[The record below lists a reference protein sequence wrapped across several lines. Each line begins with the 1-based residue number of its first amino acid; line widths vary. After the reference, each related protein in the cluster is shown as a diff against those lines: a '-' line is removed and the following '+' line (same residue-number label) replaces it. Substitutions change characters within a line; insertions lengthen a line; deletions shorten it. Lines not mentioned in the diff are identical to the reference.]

1 MTRECTKQLM
11 EMVVED
17 LLDPA
22 PLLARCLDWMGE
34 EEVRAMCAAHGIE
47 WQASGEEEPDELEPI
62 PDPDYA
68 DRAAAD
74 YVARVTSGSN
84 Q

>member
-1 MTRECTKQLM
+1 MTQCINQLL
-11 EMVVED
+11 EMVDEG

-22 PLLARCLDWMGE
+22 PLLAHCLGWMGE
-34 EEVRAMCAAHGIE
+34 DDVRAMCAAHDIE
-47 WQASGEEEPDELEPI
+47 WQASGEEEPDELDPI
-62 PDPDYA
+62 LDADYA

-74 YVARVTSGSN
+74 YVARVTRGSS

>member
-1 MTRECTKQLM
+1 MTQCTKQLL
-11 EMVVED
+11 EMIDEG

-22 PLLARCLDWMGE
+22 PLLAQCLGWIGE
-34 EEVRAMCAAHGIE
+34 EDVRAMCAAHGIE
-47 WQASGEEEPDELEPI
+47 WQASGEEEPDELDPI
-62 PDPDYA
+62 PDADYA

-74 YVARVTSGSN
+74 YAARVTSGGD

>member
-1 MTRECTKQLM
+1 MTQCINQLL
-11 EMVVED
+11 EMIDEG

-22 PLLARCLDWMGE
+22 PLLAHCLRWMDE
-34 EEVRAMCAAHGIE
+34 DDVRAMCAAHGIE
-47 WQASGEEEPDELEPI
+47 WQASGEEEPEELDPI
-62 PDPDYA
+62 PDAEYA

-74 YVARVTSGSN
+74 YAARVTRGSN

>member
-1 MTRECTKQLM
+1 MTRECTKQLL
-11 EMVVED
+11 EMIEEG

-22 PLLARCLDWMGE
+22 PLLARCMGWIGE
-34 EEVRAMCAAHGIE
+34 EDVRAMCAAHGIE
-47 WQASGEEEPDELEPI
+47 WQASGEDESDELDPI
-62 PDPDYA
+62 LDADYA

-74 YVARVTSGSN
+74 YAARVTRGGD